1 GDSLM
6 AQVAFDTQEFVD
18 TLEKEGLPRNQAK
31 AISLVIRKSHEVVDL
46 ATKRDLDDIRKD
58 IDARF
63 DKTDAQIAE
72 VRKDLSAE
80 IAEVRKDLSAEI
92 ADVRKDMEHGFE
104 KVETQIADVR
114 KDITQIE
121 KRFDRLEIKFDRLQ
135 WFILA
140 GILGLLFKDVLP
152 KLWGG

>member
-1 GDSLM
+1 M
-6 AQVAFDTQEFVD
+6 
-18 TLEKEGLPRNQAK
+18 PRNQAK
-31 AISLVIRKSHEVVDL
+31 AISLVIRKSHEVADL
-46 ATKRDLDDIRKD
+46 ATKRNLDDIRKD

-63 DKTDAQIAE
+63 DKTDAQ
-72 VRKDLSAE
+72 

-135 WFILA
+135 WLILA